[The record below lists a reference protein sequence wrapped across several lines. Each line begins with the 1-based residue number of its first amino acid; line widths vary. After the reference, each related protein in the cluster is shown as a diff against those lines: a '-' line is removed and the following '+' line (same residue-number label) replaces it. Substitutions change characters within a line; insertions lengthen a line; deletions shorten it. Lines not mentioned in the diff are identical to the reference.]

1 MYQMIF
7 YFNIGTRVGE
17 TVKRILS
24 IFLTMVFM
32 ISTVGCSS
40 KEDAP
45 IEKKDTKVTYQAEK
59 IEKPKDISK
68 IQFLVYLE
76 DGTLRIGGSGQNGEE
91 RTVWD
96 SKNNGKDWML
106 AGDSE
111 QLPELKNQN
120 AFYKYSS
127 NGKFYVVE
135 DQTIRLYEDTQPS
148 TINIVEGESYLDS
161 ALCGQD
167 FYLLV
172 EDETGTKQIRKYD
185 LSKQIW
191 ENMENEELVQAL
203 KKTTGYGCLA
213 ADPSAEMLYTEGKG
227 IVKYS
232 VEKDETTHA
241 IDEEV
246 LNSCI
251 DTINEPITGLAV
263 QGENIVVCTVGKSGS
278 ESNLYF
284 LQKEQTKKNEKDKTD
299 TGKNTVLKIY
309 SLKENSMIRSSLAF
323 FRREHTDISINY
335 TVGYTGEDG
344 FSVSDAIRKLNT
356 EIMADE
362 GPDIIVL
369 DNLPVEEYISKG
381 VLEPVTDIVNE
392 KKDEIFFNM
401 IEGYNKESEI
411 FCVPTTFRIPV
422 IIGNSEVV
430 SAESSNAVIDQMEQQ
445 ESPVLT
451 QQDFPYAAM
460 YMFATS
466 DMVEK
471 DGMNEE
477 KLTAYYNDLLRL
489 KEMGNV
495 TDKIVG
501 ESDYSMNQTV
511 DIFPYGESDVPS
523 DIYFGEAKAGVGQIA
538 YADSYIKLN
547 SARKQA
553 DIQFDYLNKS
563 GGNYYIPT
571 EVLGIN
577 SRSSSKDA
585 AKEFL
590 SLYLTEEVQNTNTM
604 GFSIN
609 RNSMRNSAAVTD
621 SPQYYSTIYKNLEDT
636 SGLDLYT
643 LSTDEF
649 NELLQF
655 VESADTPVQ
664 VDAVVTET
672 VMEQADKILYEGLDV
687 QTAVQ
692 TVCDKINLYLK
703 E

>member
-1 MYQMIF
+1 M
-7 YFNIGTRVGE
+7 
-17 TVKRILS
+17 KRIIS
-24 IFLTMVFM
+24 IFLTMMIM
-32 ISTVGCSS
+32 ISTIGCRS
-40 KEDAP
+40 KEDDP
-45 IEKKDTKVTYQAEK
+45 IEKKDTKVAYQADK

-76 DGTLRIGGSGQNGEE
+76 DGTLRIGGSDQSGEK

-148 TINIVEGESYLDS
+148 TINIDEGESYLDS

-172 EDETGTKQIRKYD
+172 EDETGTKQIKKHD
-185 LSKQIW
+185 LSEQIW
-191 ENMENEELVQAL
+191 ENVENEELVQAL

-241 IDEEV
+241 INGEV

-263 QGENIVVCTVGKSGS
+263 QGENIVVCTAGKSGS

-430 SAESSNAVIDQMEQQ
+430 SAESLKEVIDQMEQQ

-451 QQDFPYAAM
+451 RQDFPYAAM
-460 YMFATS
+460 YMFVTS

-538 YADSYIKLN
+538 YVDSYIKLK

-577 SRSSSKDA
+577 SRSSYKDA

-655 VESADTPVQ
+655 VELADTPVR

>member
-1 MYQMIF
+1 M
-7 YFNIGTRVGE
+7 
-17 TVKRILS
+17 KRIIS
-24 IFLTMVFM
+24 IFLTMMLM
-32 ISTVGCSS
+32 ISTIGCRS
-40 KEDAP
+40 KEDDP
-45 IEKKDTKVTYQAEK
+45 IEKKDTKVAYQADK

-76 DGTLRIGGSGQNGEE
+76 EGTLRIGGSGQSGEE

-96 SKNNGKDWML
+96 SKNNGKDWIL

-127 NGKFYVVE
+127 DGKFYVVE

-161 ALCGQD
+161 ALCRQD

-185 LSKQIW
+185 LSEQIW

-213 ADPSAEMLYTEGKG
+213 ADPLAEMLYTEGEG
-227 IVKYS
+227 IVKYC

-241 IDEEV
+241 INGEV
-246 LNSCI
+246 LNSFI

-263 QGENIVVCTVGKSGS
+263 QGENIVVCTAGKSGS

-284 LQKEQTKKNEKDKTD
+284 LQKEQTKKTEKDKTG

-344 FSVSDAIRKLNT
+344 FSVSDAIRKLST

-430 SAESSNAVIDQMEQQ
+430 SAESSKAVIDQMEQQ

-451 QQDFPYAAM
+451 RQDFPYAAM
-460 YMFATS
+460 YMFVTS

-577 SRSSSKDA
+577 SRSSYKDA

-655 VESADTPVQ
+655 VELADTPVR

-687 QTAVQ
+687 QTAVK

>member
-1 MYQMIF
+1 MM
-7 YFNIGTRVGE
+7 
-17 TVKRILS
+17 L
-24 IFLTMVFM
+24 M
-32 ISTVGCSS
+32 ISTIGCRS
-40 KEDAP
+40 KEDDP
-45 IEKKDTKVTYQAEK
+45 IEKKDTKVAYQADK

-76 DGTLRIGGSGQNGEE
+76 DGTLRIGGFGQSGEE

-96 SKNNGKDWML
+96 SKNNGKDWIL

-120 AFYKYSS
+120 VFYKYSS
-127 NGKFYVVE
+127 DGKFYVVE

-148 TINIVEGESYLDS
+148 TINLVEGESYLDS

-172 EDETGTKQIRKYD
+172 EDETGTKQIRKYN
-185 LSKQIW
+185 LSEQIW

-213 ADPSAEMLYTEGKG
+213 ADPLAEMLFTEGEG
-227 IVKYS
+227 IVKYC

-241 IDEEV
+241 INEEV
-246 LNSCI
+246 LSGCI

-263 QGENIVVCTVGKSGS
+263 QGENIVVCTAGKSGS

-284 LQKEQTKKNEKDKTD
+284 LQKEQTKKTEKDKTD

-335 TVGYTGEDG
+335 TVGYTGEDS
-344 FSVSDAIRKLNT
+344 FSVSDTIRKLNT

-430 SAESSNAVIDQMEQQ
+430 SAESSKAVIDQMEQQ
-445 ESPVLT
+445 ESLVLT
-451 QQDFPYAAM
+451 RQDFPYAAM
-460 YMFATS
+460 YMFVTS

-471 DGMNEE
+471 DGMNGE

-501 ESDYSMNQTV
+501 ESDYSMNQAV
-511 DIFPYGESDVPS
+511 DIFPYGESDVTS

-577 SRSSSKDA
+577 SRSSYKDA

-649 NELLQF
+649 NEFLQF
-655 VESADTPVQ
+655 VELADTPVR

>member
-1 MYQMIF
+1 MM
-7 YFNIGTRVGE
+7 
-17 TVKRILS
+17 L
-24 IFLTMVFM
+24 M
-32 ISTVGCSS
+32 ISTIGCRS
-40 KEDAP
+40 KEDDP
-45 IEKKDTKVTYQAEK
+45 IEKKDTKVAYQADK

-76 DGTLRIGGSGQNGEE
+76 EGTLRIGGSGQSGEE

-96 SKNNGKDWML
+96 SKNNGKDWIL

-127 NGKFYVVE
+127 DGKFYVVE

-185 LSKQIW
+185 LPEQIW

-213 ADPSAEMLYTEGKG
+213 ADPLAEMLYTEGEG
-227 IVKYS
+227 IVKYC

-241 IDEEV
+241 INEEV
-246 LNSCI
+246 LSGCI

-263 QGENIVVCTVGKSGS
+263 QGENIVVCTAGKSGS

-284 LQKEQTKKNEKDKTD
+284 LQKEQTKKTEKDKTD

-430 SAESSNAVIDQMEQQ
+430 SAESSKAVIDQMEQQ

-451 QQDFPYAAM
+451 RQDFPYAAM
-460 YMFATS
+460 YMFVTS

-577 SRSSSKDA
+577 SRSSYKDA

-655 VESADTPVQ
+655 VELADTPVR

-687 QTAVQ
+687 QTAVK
-692 TVCDKINLYLK
+692 TVCDKMNLYLK

>member
-1 MYQMIF
+1 M
-7 YFNIGTRVGE
+7 
-17 TVKRILS
+17 KRIIS
-24 IFLTMVFM
+24 IFLTMMLM
-32 ISTVGCSS
+32 ISTIGCRS
-40 KEDAP
+40 KEDDP
-45 IEKKDTKVTYQAEK
+45 IEKKDTKVAYQADK

-76 DGTLRIGGSGQNGEE
+76 EGTLRIGGSGQSGEE

-96 SKNNGKDWML
+96 SKNNGKDWIL

-127 NGKFYVVE
+127 DGKFYVVE

-161 ALCGQD
+161 ALCRQD

-185 LSKQIW
+185 LSEQIW

-213 ADPSAEMLYTEGKG
+213 ADPLAEMLYTEGEG
-227 IVKYS
+227 IVKYC

-241 IDEEV
+241 INGEV

-263 QGENIVVCTVGKSGS
+263 QGENIVVCTAGKSGS

-284 LQKEQTKKNEKDKTD
+284 LQKEQTKKTEKDKTV

-430 SAESSNAVIDQMEQQ
+430 SAESSKAVIDQMEQQ

-451 QQDFPYAAM
+451 RQDFPYAAM
-460 YMFATS
+460 YMFVTS

-577 SRSSSKDA
+577 SRSSYKDA

-655 VESADTPVQ
+655 VELADTPVR

-687 QTAVQ
+687 QTAVK

>member
-1 MYQMIF
+1 MM
-7 YFNIGTRVGE
+7 
-17 TVKRILS
+17 L
-24 IFLTMVFM
+24 M
-32 ISTVGCSS
+32 ISTIGCRS
-40 KEDAP
+40 KEDDP
-45 IEKKDTKVTYQAEK
+45 IEKKDTKVAYQADK

-76 DGTLRIGGSGQNGEE
+76 EGTLRIGGSGQSGEE

-96 SKNNGKDWML
+96 SKNNGKDWIL

-127 NGKFYVVE
+127 DGKFYVVE

-185 LSKQIW
+185 LPEQIW

-213 ADPSAEMLYTEGKG
+213 ADPLAEMLYTEGEG
-227 IVKYS
+227 IVKYC

-241 IDEEV
+241 INEEV
-246 LNSCI
+246 LSGCI

-263 QGENIVVCTVGKSGS
+263 QGENIVVCTAGKSGS

-284 LQKEQTKKNEKDKTD
+284 LQKEQTKKTEKDKTD

-344 FSVSDAIRKLNT
+344 FSVSDAIRKVNT

-430 SAESSNAVIDQMEQQ
+430 SAESSKAVIDQMEQQ

-451 QQDFPYAAM
+451 RQDFPYAAM
-460 YMFATS
+460 YMFVTS

-577 SRSSSKDA
+577 SRSSYKDA

-655 VESADTPVQ
+655 VELADTPVR

-687 QTAVQ
+687 QTAVK

>member
-1 MYQMIF
+1 M
-7 YFNIGTRVGE
+7 
-17 TVKRILS
+17 KRIIS
-24 IFLTMVFM
+24 IFLTMMLM
-32 ISTVGCSS
+32 ISTIGCRS
-40 KEDAP
+40 KEDDP
-45 IEKKDTKVTYQAEK
+45 IEKKDTKVAYQADK

-76 DGTLRIGGSGQNGEE
+76 EGTLRIGGSGQSGEE

-96 SKNNGKDWML
+96 SKNNGKDWIL

-127 NGKFYVVE
+127 DGKFYVVE

-185 LSKQIW
+185 LSEQIW

-213 ADPSAEMLYTEGKG
+213 ADPLAEMLYTEGEG
-227 IVKYS
+227 IVKYC

-241 IDEEV
+241 INEEV
-246 LNSCI
+246 LSGCI

-263 QGENIVVCTVGKSGS
+263 QGENIVVCTAGKSGS

-284 LQKEQTKKNEKDKTD
+284 LQKEQTKKTEKDKTD

-430 SAESSNAVIDQMEQQ
+430 SAESSKAVIDQMEQQ

-451 QQDFPYAAM
+451 RQDFPYAAM
-460 YMFATS
+460 YMFVTS

-577 SRSSSKDA
+577 SRSSYKDA

-655 VESADTPVQ
+655 VELADTPIR

-687 QTAVQ
+687 QTAVK

>member
-1 MYQMIF
+1 MM
-7 YFNIGTRVGE
+7 
-17 TVKRILS
+17 L
-24 IFLTMVFM
+24 M
-32 ISTVGCSS
+32 ISTIGCRS
-40 KEDAP
+40 KEDDP
-45 IEKKDTKVTYQAEK
+45 IEKKDTKVAYQADK

-76 DGTLRIGGSGQNGEE
+76 DGTLRIGGSGQSGEE

-96 SKNNGKDWML
+96 SKNNGKDWIL

-127 NGKFYVVE
+127 DGKFYVVE

-185 LSKQIW
+185 LSEQIW

-203 KKTTGYGCLA
+203 KKTTGYGGA
-213 ADPSAEMLYTEGKG
+213 G
-227 IVKYS
+227 IVKYC

-241 IDEEV
+241 INEEV
-246 LNSCI
+246 LNGCI

-263 QGENIVVCTVGKSGS
+263 QGENIVVCTAGKSGS

-335 TVGYTGEDG
+335 TVGYTGEDV

-430 SAESSNAVIDQMEQQ
+430 SAESSKAVIDQMEQQ

-451 QQDFPYAAM
+451 RQDFPYAAM
-460 YMFATS
+460 YMFVTS

-577 SRSSSKDA
+577 SRSSYKDA

-655 VESADTPVQ
+655 VELADTPVR

>member
-1 MYQMIF
+1 M
-7 YFNIGTRVGE
+7 
-17 TVKRILS
+17 KKILS
-24 IFLTMVFM
+24 ILLAMGLM
-32 ISTVGCSS
+32 IGTIGCSNEG
-40 KEDAP
+40 KAP
-45 IEKKDTKVTYQAEK
+45 AEKKEEKLEYQAVK
-59 IEKPKDISK
+59 IEKPEDIQK

-76 DGTLRIGGSGQNGEE
+76 DGTLRIGGSGQSGEE

-96 SKNNGKDWML
+96 SKNNGKDWIL

-127 NGKFYVVE
+127 DGKFYAVE
-135 DQTIRLYEDTQPS
+135 EQTIRLYEDTQPS
-148 TINIVEGESYLDS
+148 TINIAEGGSYLDS
-161 ALCGQD
+161 AVCEQD

-172 EDETGTKQIRKYD
+172 EDETGIKRIRKYN
-185 LSKQIW
+185 LSEQSW
-191 ENMENEELVQAL
+191 ENMENEELVQVL

-213 ADPSAEMLYTEGKG
+213 ADPSAEALYTEGEG

-232 VEKDETTHA
+232 VKKDEATQA
-241 IDEEV
+241 INAEV
-246 LNSCI
+246 LNGCI
-251 DTINEPITGLAV
+251 DTINEPVTGLAV
-263 QGENIVVCTVGKSGS
+263 QGKNIVVCTLGESGN

-284 LQKEQTKKNEKDKTD
+284 LQKGQTEKTE
-299 TGKNTVLKIY
+299 KNTVLEIY
-309 SLKENSMIRSSLAF
+309 SLKENSMIRNSLAF

-344 FSVSDAIRKLNT
+344 YSVSDAIRKLNT

-392 KKDEIFFNM
+392 KKNEIFFNM

-411 FCVPTTFRIPV
+411 FCVPTTFHIPV

-577 SRSSSKDA
+577 SRSSYKDA

-655 VESADTPVQ
+655 VELADTPVR

>member
-1 MYQMIF
+1 MMI
-7 YFNIGTRVGE
+7 
-17 TVKRILS
+17 
-24 IFLTMVFM
+24 M
-32 ISTVGCSS
+32 ISTIGCRS
-40 KEDAP
+40 KEDDP
-45 IEKKDTKVTYQAEK
+45 IEKKDTKVAYQADK

-76 DGTLRIGGSGQNGEE
+76 DGTLRIGGSDQSGEK

-96 SKNNGKDWML
+96 SKNNGKDWIL
-106 AGDSE
+106 AEDSE
-111 QLPELKNQN
+111 QLMELKNQN

-127 NGKFYVVE
+127 DGKFYVVE

-148 TINIVEGESYLDS
+148 TINIDEGESYLDS

-172 EDETGTKQIRKYD
+172 EDETGTKQIKKHD
-185 LSKQIW
+185 LSEQIW
-191 ENMENEELVQAL
+191 ENVENEELVQAL

-213 ADPSAEMLYTEGKG
+213 TDPSAEMLYTEGKE

-241 IDEEV
+241 INGEV
-246 LNSCI
+246 LNGCI

-263 QGENIVVCTVGKSGS
+263 QGENIVVCTAGKSGS

-284 LQKEQTKKNEKDKTD
+284 LQKEQTKKTEKDKTD

-430 SAESSNAVIDQMEQQ
+430 SAESSKAVIDQMEQQ

-451 QQDFPYAAM
+451 RQDFPYAAM
-460 YMFATS
+460 YMFVTS

-577 SRSSSKDA
+577 SRSSYKDA

-655 VESADTPVQ
+655 VELADTPVR

-687 QTAVQ
+687 QTAVK

>member
-1 MYQMIF
+1 MM
-7 YFNIGTRVGE
+7 
-17 TVKRILS
+17 L
-24 IFLTMVFM
+24 M
-32 ISTVGCSS
+32 ISTIGCRS
-40 KEDAP
+40 KEDDP
-45 IEKKDTKVTYQAEK
+45 IEKKDTKVAYQADK

-76 DGTLRIGGSGQNGEE
+76 DGTLRIGGSGQSGEE

-96 SKNNGKDWML
+96 SKNNGKDWIL

-127 NGKFYVVE
+127 DGKFYVVE

-185 LSKQIW
+185 LSEQIW

-213 ADPSAEMLYTEGKG
+213 AYPLAETPYIEGAG
-227 IVKYS
+227 IVKYC

-241 IDEEV
+241 INEEV
-246 LNSCI
+246 LNGCI

-263 QGENIVVCTVGKSGS
+263 QGENIVVCTAGKSGS

-335 TVGYTGEDG
+335 TVGYTGEDV

-369 DNLPVEEYISKG
+369 DNLPIEEYISKG

-430 SAESSNAVIDQMEQQ
+430 SAESSKAVIDQMEQQ

-451 QQDFPYAAM
+451 RQDFPYAAM
-460 YMFATS
+460 YMFVTS

-577 SRSSSKDA
+577 SRSSYKDA

-655 VESADTPVQ
+655 VELADTPVR

>member
-1 MYQMIF
+1 
-7 YFNIGTRVGE
+7 
-17 TVKRILS
+17 VKRIIS
-24 IFLTMVFM
+24 IFLTMMIM
-32 ISTVGCSS
+32 ISTIGCRS
-40 KEDAP
+40 KEDDP
-45 IEKKDTKVTYQAEK
+45 IEKKDTKVAYQADK

-76 DGTLRIGGSGQNGEE
+76 DGTLRIGGSDQSGEK

-96 SKNNGKDWML
+96 SKNNGKDWIL
-106 AGDSE
+106 AEDSE
-111 QLPELKNQN
+111 QLMELKNQN

-127 NGKFYVVE
+127 DGKFYVVE

-148 TINIVEGESYLDS
+148 TINIDEGESYLDS

-172 EDETGTKQIRKYD
+172 EDETGTKQIKKHD
-185 LSKQIW
+185 LSEQIW
-191 ENMENEELVQAL
+191 ENVENEELVQAL

-213 ADPSAEMLYTEGKG
+213 TDPSAEMLYTEGKE

-241 IDEEV
+241 INGEV

-263 QGENIVVCTVGKSGS
+263 QGENIVVCTAGKSGS

-284 LQKEQTKKNEKDKTD
+284 LQKEQTKKTEKDKTD

-430 SAESSNAVIDQMEQQ
+430 SAESSKAVIDQMEQQ

-451 QQDFPYAAM
+451 RQDFPYAAM
-460 YMFATS
+460 YMFVTS

-563 GGNYYIPT
+563 GGNYYIST

-577 SRSSSKDA
+577 SRSSYKDA

-655 VESADTPVQ
+655 VELADTPVR

-687 QTAVQ
+687 QTAVK

>member
-1 MYQMIF
+1 M
-7 YFNIGTRVGE
+7 
-17 TVKRILS
+17 KRIIS
-24 IFLTMVFM
+24 IFLTMMLM
-32 ISTVGCSS
+32 ISTIGCRS
-40 KEDAP
+40 KEDDP
-45 IEKKDTKVTYQAEK
+45 IEKKDTKVAYQADK

-76 DGTLRIGGSGQNGEE
+76 DSTLRIGGSDQSGEKC
-91 RTVWD
+91 TVWD

-106 AGDSE
+106 SGDSE
-111 QLPELKNQN
+111 QLLELKNQN

-127 NGKFYVVE
+127 DGKFYVVE
-135 DQTIRLYEDTQPS
+135 DQTIWLYEDTQPS

-172 EDETGTKQIRKYD
+172 EDETCTKQIRKYD
-185 LSKQIW
+185 LSEQIW
-191 ENMENEELVQAL
+191 ENMENEELVQVL

-213 ADPSAEMLYTEGKG
+213 ADPLAEMLYTEGEG
-227 IVKYS
+227 IVKYC

-241 IDEEV
+241 INEEV
-246 LNSCI
+246 WSGCI
-251 DTINEPITGLAV
+251 DTINEPVTGLAV
-263 QGENIVVCTVGKSGS
+263 QGENIVVCTAGKSGN

-284 LQKEQTKKNEKDKTD
+284 LQKEQTKKTEKDKTD
-299 TGKNTVLKIY
+299 AGKNTVLKIY

-369 DNLPVEEYISKG
+369 DNLSVEEYISKG
-381 VLEPVTDIVNE
+381 VLEPVTAIVNE

-430 SAESSNAVIDQMEQQ
+430 SAESSKAVIDQMEQQ

-451 QQDFPYAAM
+451 RQDFPYAAM
-460 YMFATS
+460 YMFVTS

-609 RNSMRNSAAVTD
+609 RNSTRNSAAVTD

-655 VESADTPVQ
+655 VELADTPVR

-687 QTAVQ
+687 QTAVK

>member
-1 MYQMIF
+1 MM
-7 YFNIGTRVGE
+7 
-17 TVKRILS
+17 L
-24 IFLTMVFM
+24 M
-32 ISTVGCSS
+32 ISTIGCRS
-40 KEDAP
+40 KEDDP
-45 IEKKDTKVTYQAEK
+45 IEKKDTKVAYQADK

-76 DGTLRIGGSGQNGEE
+76 EGTLRIGGSGQSGEE

-96 SKNNGKDWML
+96 SKNNGKDWIL

-127 NGKFYVVE
+127 DGKFYVVE

-161 ALCGQD
+161 ALCRQD

-185 LSKQIW
+185 LSEQIW

-213 ADPSAEMLYTEGKG
+213 ADPLAEMLYTEGEG
-227 IVKYS
+227 IVKYC

-241 IDEEV
+241 INGEV
-246 LNSCI
+246 LNSFI

-263 QGENIVVCTVGKSGS
+263 QGENIVVCTAGKSGS

-284 LQKEQTKKNEKDKTD
+284 LQKEQTKKTEKDKTG

-362 GPDIIVL
+362 GLDIIVL

-430 SAESSNAVIDQMEQQ
+430 SAESSKAVIDQMEQQ

-451 QQDFPYAAM
+451 RQDFPYAAM
-460 YMFATS
+460 YMFVTS

-577 SRSSSKDA
+577 SRSSYKDA

-655 VESADTPVQ
+655 VELADTPVR

-687 QTAVQ
+687 QTAVK

>member
-1 MYQMIF
+1 M
-7 YFNIGTRVGE
+7 
-17 TVKRILS
+17 KRIIS
-24 IFLTMVFM
+24 IFLTMMLM
-32 ISTVGCSS
+32 ISTIGCRS
-40 KEDAP
+40 KEDDP
-45 IEKKDTKVTYQAEK
+45 IEKKDTKVAYQADK

-76 DGTLRIGGSGQNGEE
+76 DGTLRIGGSGQSGEE

-96 SKNNGKDWML
+96 SKNNGKDWIL

-127 NGKFYVVE
+127 DGKFYVVE

-185 LSKQIW
+185 LSEQIW

-213 ADPSAEMLYTEGKG
+213 ADPLAEMLYTEGEG
-227 IVKYS
+227 IVKYC

-241 IDEEV
+241 INEEV
-246 LNSCI
+246 LSGCI

-263 QGENIVVCTVGKSGS
+263 QGENIVVCTAGKSGS

-284 LQKEQTKKNEKDKTD
+284 LQKEQTKKTEKDKTD

-430 SAESSNAVIDQMEQQ
+430 SAESSKAVIDQMEQQ

-451 QQDFPYAAM
+451 RQDFPYAAM
-460 YMFATS
+460 YMFVTS

-577 SRSSSKDA
+577 SRSSYKDA

-655 VESADTPVQ
+655 VELADTPVR
-664 VDAVVTET
+664 VDAVVTEN

-687 QTAVQ
+687 QTAVK

>member
-1 MYQMIF
+1 M
-7 YFNIGTRVGE
+7 
-17 TVKRILS
+17 KRIIS
-24 IFLTMVFM
+24 IFLTMMLM
-32 ISTVGCSS
+32 ISTIGCRS
-40 KEDAP
+40 KEDDP
-45 IEKKDTKVTYQAEK
+45 IEKKDTKVAYQADK

-76 DGTLRIGGSGQNGEE
+76 EGTLRIGGSGQSGEE

-96 SKNNGKDWML
+96 SKNNGKDWIL

-127 NGKFYVVE
+127 DGKFYVVE

-185 LSKQIW
+185 LPEQIW

-213 ADPSAEMLYTEGKG
+213 ADPLAEMLYTEGEG
-227 IVKYS
+227 IVKYC

-241 IDEEV
+241 INEEV
-246 LNSCI
+246 LSGCI

-263 QGENIVVCTVGKSGS
+263 QGENIVVCTAGKSGS

-284 LQKEQTKKNEKDKTD
+284 LQKEQTKKTEKDKTD

-430 SAESSNAVIDQMEQQ
+430 SAESSKAVIDQMEQQ

-451 QQDFPYAAM
+451 RQDFPYAAM
-460 YMFATS
+460 YMFVTS

-553 DIQFDYLNKS
+553 NIQFDYLNKS

-577 SRSSSKDA
+577 SRSSYKDA

-655 VESADTPVQ
+655 VELADTPVR

-687 QTAVQ
+687 QTAVK
-692 TVCDKINLYLK
+692 TVCDKMNLYLK

>member
-1 MYQMIF
+1 M
-7 YFNIGTRVGE
+7 
-17 TVKRILS
+17 KRIIS
-24 IFLTMVFM
+24 IFLTMMLM
-32 ISTVGCSS
+32 ISTIGCRS
-40 KEDAP
+40 KEDDP
-45 IEKKDTKVTYQAEK
+45 IEKKDTKVAYQADK

-76 DGTLRIGGSGQNGEE
+76 DGTLRIGGSGQSGEE

-96 SKNNGKDWML
+96 SKNNGKDWIL

-111 QLPELKNQN
+111 QLPELENQN

-127 NGKFYVVE
+127 DGKFYVVE

-185 LSKQIW
+185 LSEQIW

-213 ADPSAEMLYTEGKG
+213 ADPLAEMLYTEGEG
-227 IVKYS
+227 IVKYC

-241 IDEEV
+241 INEEV
-246 LNSCI
+246 LSGCI

-263 QGENIVVCTVGKSGS
+263 QGENIVVCTAGKSGS

-284 LQKEQTKKNEKDKTD
+284 LQKEQTKKTEKDKTD

-430 SAESSNAVIDQMEQQ
+430 SAESSKAVIDQMEQQ

-451 QQDFPYAAM
+451 RQDFPYAAM
-460 YMFATS
+460 YMFVTS

-538 YADSYIKLN
+538 YVDSYIKLN

-577 SRSSSKDA
+577 SRSSYKDA

-609 RNSMRNSAAVTD
+609 RNSTRNSAAVTD
-621 SPQYYSTIYKNLEDT
+621 FPQYYSTIYKNLEDT

-655 VESADTPVQ
+655 VELADTPVR

>member
-1 MYQMIF
+1 MGLM
-7 YFNIGTRVGE
+7 IGT
-17 TVKRILS
+17 I
-24 IFLTMVFM
+24 
-32 ISTVGCSS
+32 GCSNEG
-40 KEDAP
+40 KAP
-45 IEKKDTKVTYQAEK
+45 AEKKEEKLEYQAVK
-59 IEKPKDISK
+59 IEKPEDIQK

-76 DGTLRIGGSGQNGEE
+76 DGTLRIGGSGQSGEE

-96 SKNNGKDWML
+96 SKNNGKDWIL

-127 NGKFYVVE
+127 DGKFYAVE
-135 DQTIRLYEDTQPS
+135 EQTIRLYEDTQPS
-148 TINIVEGESYLDS
+148 TINIAEGGSYLDS
-161 ALCGQD
+161 AVCEQD

-172 EDETGTKQIRKYD
+172 EDETGIKRIRKYN
-185 LSKQIW
+185 LSEQSW
-191 ENMENEELVQAL
+191 ENMENEELVQVL

-213 ADPSAEMLYTEGKG
+213 ADPSAEALYTEGEG

-232 VEKDETTHA
+232 VKKDEATQA
-241 IDEEV
+241 INAEV
-246 LNSCI
+246 LNGCI
-251 DTINEPITGLAV
+251 DTINEPVTGLAV
-263 QGENIVVCTVGKSGS
+263 QGKNIVVCTLGESGN

-284 LQKEQTKKNEKDKTD
+284 LQKGQTEKTE
-299 TGKNTVLKIY
+299 KNTVLEIY
-309 SLKENSMIRSSLAF
+309 SLKENSMIRNSLAF

-344 FSVSDAIRKLNT
+344 YSVSDAIRKLNT

-369 DNLPVEEYISKG
+369 DNLSVEEYISKG

-392 KKDEIFFNM
+392 KKNEIFFNM

-411 FCVPTTFRIPV
+411 FCVPTTFHIPV

-590 SLYLTEEVQNTNTM
+590 ALYLTEEVQNTNTM

-655 VESADTPVQ
+655 VELADTPVQ

-687 QTAVQ
+687 QTAVK

>member
-1 MYQMIF
+1 M
-7 YFNIGTRVGE
+7 
-17 TVKRILS
+17 KRIIS
-24 IFLTMVFM
+24 IFLTMMIM
-32 ISTVGCSS
+32 ISTIGCRS
-40 KEDAP
+40 KEDDP
-45 IEKKDTKVTYQAEK
+45 IEKKDTKVAYQADK

-76 DGTLRIGGSGQNGEE
+76 DGTLRIGGSGQSGEE

-96 SKNNGKDWML
+96 SKNNGKDWIL

-120 AFYKYSS
+120 VFYKYSS
-127 NGKFYVVE
+127 DGKFYVVE

-148 TINIVEGESYLDS
+148 TINLVEGESYLDS

-185 LSKQIW
+185 LSEQIW

-213 ADPSAEMLYTEGKG
+213 ADPLAEMLFTEGEG
-227 IVKYS
+227 IVKYC

-241 IDEEV
+241 INEEV
-246 LNSCI
+246 LSGCI

-263 QGENIVVCTVGKSGS
+263 QGENIVVCTAGKSGS

-284 LQKEQTKKNEKDKTD
+284 LQKEQTKKTEKDKTD

-323 FRREHTDISINY
+323 FRRKHTDISINY

-401 IEGYNKESEI
+401 IKGYNKESEI

-422 IIGNSEVV
+422 IIGISEVV
-430 SAESSNAVIDQMEQQ
+430 SAESSKAVIDQMEQQ

-451 QQDFPYAAM
+451 RQDFPYAAM
-460 YMFATS
+460 YMFVTS

-511 DIFPYGESDVPS
+511 NIFPYGESDVTS

-577 SRSSSKDA
+577 SRSSYKDA

-649 NELLQF
+649 NEFLQF
-655 VESADTPVQ
+655 VELADTPVR

>member
-1 MYQMIF
+1 
-7 YFNIGTRVGE
+7 
-17 TVKRILS
+17 
-24 IFLTMVFM
+24 MVLM
-32 ISTVGCSS
+32 ISAIGCST

-45 IEKKDTKVTYQAEK
+45 IEKKDKKVAYQADK

-76 DGTLRIGGSGQNGEE
+76 DGTLRIGGSDQSGEK

-232 VEKDETTHA
+232 VEKDETTLA
-241 IDEEV
+241 INVEV

-263 QGENIVVCTVGKSGS
+263 QGENIVVCTAGKSGS

-284 LQKEQTKKNEKDKTD
+284 LQKEQTKKNEKDKID

-392 KKDEIFFNM
+392 KKNEIFFNM

-577 SRSSSKDA
+577 SRSSYKDA

>member
-1 MYQMIF
+1 M
-7 YFNIGTRVGE
+7 
-17 TVKRILS
+17 KRIII
-24 IFLTMVFM
+24 IFLTMMLM
-32 ISTVGCSS
+32 ISTIGCRS
-40 KEDAP
+40 KEDDP
-45 IEKKDTKVTYQAEK
+45 IEKKDTKVAYQADK

-76 DGTLRIGGSGQNGEE
+76 DGTLRIGGSGQSGEE

-96 SKNNGKDWML
+96 SKNNGKDWIL

-127 NGKFYVVE
+127 DGKFYVVE

-185 LSKQIW
+185 LPEQIW

-213 ADPSAEMLYTEGKG
+213 ADPLAEMLYTEGEG
-227 IVKYS
+227 IVKYC

-241 IDEEV
+241 INEEV
-246 LNSCI
+246 LSGCI

-263 QGENIVVCTVGKSGS
+263 QGENIVVCTAGKSGS

-430 SAESSNAVIDQMEQQ
+430 SAESSKAVIDQMEQQ

-451 QQDFPYAAM
+451 RQDFPYAAM
-460 YMFATS
+460 YMFVTS

-577 SRSSSKDA
+577 SRSSYKDA

-655 VESADTPVQ
+655 VELADTPVR

-687 QTAVQ
+687 QTAVK
-692 TVCDKINLYLK
+692 TVCDKMNLYLK

>member
-1 MYQMIF
+1 M
-7 YFNIGTRVGE
+7 
-17 TVKRILS
+17 KRIIS
-24 IFLTMVFM
+24 IFLTMMIM
-32 ISTVGCSS
+32 ISTIGCRS
-40 KEDAP
+40 KEDDP
-45 IEKKDTKVTYQAEK
+45 IEKKDTKVAYQADK

-76 DGTLRIGGSGQNGEE
+76 DGTLRIGGSDQSGEK

-148 TINIVEGESYLDS
+148 TINIDEGESYLDS

-172 EDETGTKQIRKYD
+172 EDETGTKQIKKHD
-185 LSKQIW
+185 LSEQIW
-191 ENMENEELVQAL
+191 ENVENEELVQAL

-241 IDEEV
+241 INGEV

-263 QGENIVVCTVGKSGS
+263 QGENIVVCTAGKSGS

-430 SAESSNAVIDQMEQQ
+430 SAESSKAVIDQMEQQ

-451 QQDFPYAAM
+451 RQDFPYAAM
-460 YMFATS
+460 YMFVTS

-538 YADSYIKLN
+538 YADSYIKLK

-577 SRSSSKDA
+577 SRSSYKDA

-655 VESADTPVQ
+655 VELADTPFR

>member
-1 MYQMIF
+1 M
-7 YFNIGTRVGE
+7 
-17 TVKRILS
+17 KRIIS
-24 IFLTMVFM
+24 IFLTMMLM
-32 ISTVGCSS
+32 ISTIGCRS
-40 KEDAP
+40 KEDDP
-45 IEKKDTKVTYQAEK
+45 IEKKDTKVAYQAVK
-59 IEKPKDISK
+59 IEKPEDIQK

-76 DGTLRIGGSGQNGEE
+76 DGTLRIGGSGQSGEE

-96 SKNNGKDWML
+96 SKNNGKDWIL

-127 NGKFYVVE
+127 DGKFYAVE
-135 DQTIRLYEDTQPS
+135 EQTIRLYEDTQPS
-148 TINIVEGESYLDS
+148 TINIAEGGSYLDS
-161 ALCGQD
+161 AVCEQD

-172 EDETGTKQIRKYD
+172 EDETGIKRIRKYN
-185 LSKQIW
+185 LSEQSW
-191 ENMENEELVQAL
+191 ENMENEELVQVL

-213 ADPSAEMLYTEGKG
+213 ADPSAEALYTEGEG

-232 VEKDETTHA
+232 VKKDEATQA
-241 IDEEV
+241 INAEV
-246 LNSCI
+246 LNGCI
-251 DTINEPITGLAV
+251 DTINEPVTGLAV
-263 QGENIVVCTVGKSGS
+263 QGKNIVVCTLGESGN

-284 LQKEQTKKNEKDKTD
+284 LQKGQTEKTE
-299 TGKNTVLKIY
+299 KNTVLEIY
-309 SLKENSMIRSSLAF
+309 SLKENSMIRNSLAF

-335 TVGYTGEDG
+335 TVGYTGVDG

-356 EIMADE
+356 EIMAGE

-369 DNLPVEEYISKG
+369 DNLPAEEYISKG
-381 VLEPVTDIVNE
+381 VLEPITDIVNE
-392 KKDEIFFNM
+392 KKDKIFFNM

-411 FCVPTTFRIPV
+411 YCVPTTFRIPV

-430 SAESSNAVIDQMEQQ
+430 SAGLSNTVVDQMEQQ

-471 DGMNEE
+471 DGINEE
-477 KLTAYYNDLLRL
+477 KLTAYYNDLLCL
-489 KEMGNV
+489 KELGNV

-501 ESDYSMNQTV
+501 ESDYSMKQAVN
-511 DIFPYGESDVPS
+511 IFPYGESDVPI
-523 DIYFGEAKAGVGQIA
+523 DIYFGDAKAGVGQIA
-538 YADSYIKLN
+538 YGDTYIKLN
-547 SARKQA
+547 SVRKQA

-577 SRSSSKDA
+577 SMSPSKDA
-585 AKEFL
+585 AKKFL

-609 RNSMRNSAAVTD
+609 RNSMRNSIAVTD
-621 SPQYYSTIYKNLEDT
+621 LPQYYTTSYKNLEDT

-655 VESADTPVQ
+655 VELADTPVQ
-664 VDAVVTET
+664 VDAAVTEI

-692 TVCDKINLYLK
+692 TVCDKINLYLR

>member
-1 MYQMIF
+1 M
-7 YFNIGTRVGE
+7 
-17 TVKRILS
+17 KRIIS
-24 IFLTMVFM
+24 IFLTMMLM
-32 ISTVGCSS
+32 ISTIGCRS
-40 KEDAP
+40 KEDDP
-45 IEKKDTKVTYQAEK
+45 IEKKDTKVAYQADK

-76 DGTLRIGGSGQNGEE
+76 EGTLRIGGSGQSGEE

-96 SKNNGKDWML
+96 SKNNGKDWIL

-127 NGKFYVVE
+127 DGKFYVVE

-185 LSKQIW
+185 LPEQIW

-213 ADPSAEMLYTEGKG
+213 ADPLAEMLYTEGEG
-227 IVKYS
+227 IVKYC

-241 IDEEV
+241 INEEV
-246 LNSCI
+246 LSGCI

-263 QGENIVVCTVGKSGS
+263 QGENIVVCTAGKSGS

-284 LQKEQTKKNEKDKTD
+284 LQKEQTKKTEKDKTD

-430 SAESSNAVIDQMEQQ
+430 SAESSKAVIDQMEQQ

-451 QQDFPYAAM
+451 RQDFPYAAM
-460 YMFATS
+460 YMFVTS

-577 SRSSSKDA
+577 SRSSYKDA

-655 VESADTPVQ
+655 VELADTPVR

-687 QTAVQ
+687 QTAVK

>member
-1 MYQMIF
+1 MI
-7 YFNIGTRVGE
+7 
-17 TVKRILS
+17 
-24 IFLTMVFM
+24 M
-32 ISTVGCSS
+32 ISTIGCRS
-40 KEDAP
+40 KEDDP
-45 IEKKDTKVTYQAEK
+45 IEKKDTKVAYQADK

-76 DGTLRIGGSGQNGEE
+76 DGTLRIGGSDQSGEK

-148 TINIVEGESYLDS
+148 TINIDEGESYLDS

-172 EDETGTKQIRKYD
+172 EDETGTKQIKKHD
-185 LSKQIW
+185 LSEQIW
-191 ENMENEELVQAL
+191 ENVENEELVQAL

-241 IDEEV
+241 INGEV

-263 QGENIVVCTVGKSGS
+263 QGENIVVCTAGKSGS

-430 SAESSNAVIDQMEQQ
+430 SAESSKAVIDQIEQQ

-451 QQDFPYAAM
+451 RQDFPYAAM
-460 YMFATS
+460 YMFVTS

-538 YADSYIKLN
+538 YVDSYIKLK

-577 SRSSSKDA
+577 SRSSYKDA

-655 VESADTPVQ
+655 VELADTPVR

>member
-1 MYQMIF
+1 M
-7 YFNIGTRVGE
+7 
-17 TVKRILS
+17 KKILS
-24 IFLTMVFM
+24 ILLAMGLM
-32 ISTVGCSS
+32 IGTIGCSNEG
-40 KEDAP
+40 KAP
-45 IEKKDTKVTYQAEK
+45 AEKKEEKLEYQAVK
-59 IEKPKDISK
+59 IEKPEDIQK

-76 DGTLRIGGSGQNGEE
+76 DGTLRIGGSGQSGEE

-96 SKNNGKDWML
+96 SKNNGKDWIL

-127 NGKFYVVE
+127 DGKFYAVE
-135 DQTIRLYEDTQPS
+135 EQTIRLYEDTQPS
-148 TINIVEGESYLDS
+148 TINIAEGGSYLDS
-161 ALCGQD
+161 AVCEQD

-172 EDETGTKQIRKYD
+172 EDETGIKRIRKYN
-185 LSKQIW
+185 LSEQSW
-191 ENMENEELVQAL
+191 ENMENEELVQVL

-213 ADPSAEMLYTEGKG
+213 ADPSAEALYTEGEG

-232 VEKDETTHA
+232 VKKDEATQA
-241 IDEEV
+241 INAEV
-246 LNSCI
+246 LNGCI
-251 DTINEPITGLAV
+251 DTINEPVTGLAV
-263 QGENIVVCTVGKSGS
+263 QGKNIVVCTLGESGN

-284 LQKEQTKKNEKDKTD
+284 LQKGQTEKTE
-299 TGKNTVLKIY
+299 KNTVLEIY
-309 SLKENSMIRSSLAF
+309 SLKENSMIRNSLAF

-344 FSVSDAIRKLNT
+344 YSVSDAIRKLNT

-392 KKDEIFFNM
+392 KKNEIFFNM

-411 FCVPTTFRIPV
+411 FCVPTTFHIPV

-430 SAESSNAVIDQMEQQ
+430 SAESSKAVIDQMEQQ

-590 SLYLTEEVQNTNTM
+590 ALYLTEEVQNTNTM

-655 VESADTPVQ
+655 VELADTPVR

>member
-1 MYQMIF
+1 MM
-7 YFNIGTRVGE
+7 
-17 TVKRILS
+17 L
-24 IFLTMVFM
+24 M
-32 ISTVGCSS
+32 ISTIGCRS
-40 KEDAP
+40 KEDDP
-45 IEKKDTKVTYQAEK
+45 IEKKDTKVAYQADK

-76 DGTLRIGGSGQNGEE
+76 DGTLRIGGSGQSGEE

-96 SKNNGKDWML
+96 SKNNGKDWIL

-127 NGKFYVVE
+127 DGKFYVVE

-185 LSKQIW
+185 LPEQIW

-213 ADPSAEMLYTEGKG
+213 ADPLAEMLYTEGEG
-227 IVKYS
+227 IVKYC

-241 IDEEV
+241 INEEV
-246 LNSCI
+246 LSGCI

-263 QGENIVVCTVGKSGS
+263 QGENIVVCTAGKSGS

-284 LQKEQTKKNEKDKTD
+284 LQKEQTKKTEKDKTD

-430 SAESSNAVIDQMEQQ
+430 SAESSKAVIDQMEQQ

-451 QQDFPYAAM
+451 RQDFPYAAM
-460 YMFATS
+460 YMFVTS

-577 SRSSSKDA
+577 SRSSYKDA

-655 VESADTPVQ
+655 VELADTPVR

-687 QTAVQ
+687 QTAVK

>member
-1 MYQMIF
+1 M
-7 YFNIGTRVGE
+7 
-17 TVKRILS
+17 KRIIS
-24 IFLTMVFM
+24 IFLTMMLM
-32 ISTVGCSS
+32 ISTIGCRS
-40 KEDAP
+40 KEDDP
-45 IEKKDTKVTYQAEK
+45 IEKKDTKVAYQADK

-76 DGTLRIGGSGQNGEE
+76 DGTLRIGGSGQSGEE

-96 SKNNGKDWML
+96 SKNNGKDWIL

-120 AFYKYSS
+120 VFYKYSS
-127 NGKFYVVE
+127 DGKFYVVE

-185 LSKQIW
+185 LSEQIW

-213 ADPSAEMLYTEGKG
+213 ADPLAEMLFTEGEG
-227 IVKYS
+227 IVKYC

-241 IDEEV
+241 INEEV
-246 LNSCI
+246 LSGCI

-263 QGENIVVCTVGKSGS
+263 QGENIVVCTAGKSGS

-422 IIGNSEVV
+422 IIGISEVV
-430 SAESSNAVIDQMEQQ
+430 SAESSKAVIDQMEQQ

-451 QQDFPYAAM
+451 RQDFPYAAM
-460 YMFATS
+460 YMFVTS

-511 DIFPYGESDVPS
+511 NIFPYGESDVPS

-577 SRSSSKDA
+577 SRSSYKDA

-636 SGLDLYT
+636 SGLDLCT

-655 VESADTPVQ
+655 VELADTPVR

-687 QTAVQ
+687 QTAVK

>member
-1 MYQMIF
+1 MM
-7 YFNIGTRVGE
+7 
-17 TVKRILS
+17 L
-24 IFLTMVFM
+24 M
-32 ISTVGCSS
+32 ISTIGCRS
-40 KEDAP
+40 KEDDP
-45 IEKKDTKVTYQAEK
+45 IEKKDTKVAYQADK

-76 DGTLRIGGSGQNGEE
+76 EGTLRIGGSGQSGEE

-96 SKNNGKDWML
+96 SKNNGKDWIL

-111 QLPELKNQN
+111 QLSELKNQN

-127 NGKFYVVE
+127 DGKFYVVE

-185 LSKQIW
+185 LSEQIW

-213 ADPSAEMLYTEGKG
+213 ADPLAEMLYTEGEG
-227 IVKYS
+227 IVKYC

-241 IDEEV
+241 INEEV
-246 LNSCI
+246 LSGCI

-263 QGENIVVCTVGKSGS
+263 QGENIVVCTAGKSGS

-284 LQKEQTKKNEKDKTD
+284 LQKEQTKKTEKDKTD

-430 SAESSNAVIDQMEQQ
+430 SAESSKAVIDQMEQQ

-451 QQDFPYAAM
+451 RQDFPYAAM
-460 YMFATS
+460 YMFVTS

-538 YADSYIKLN
+538 YVDSYIKLN

-577 SRSSSKDA
+577 SRSSYKDA

-636 SGLDLYT
+636 SGRDLYT

-655 VESADTPVQ
+655 VELADTPVR

-687 QTAVQ
+687 QTAVK

>member
-1 MYQMIF
+1 M
-7 YFNIGTRVGE
+7 
-17 TVKRILS
+17 KRIIS
-24 IFLTMVFM
+24 IFLTMMLM
-32 ISTVGCSS
+32 ISTIGCRS
-40 KEDAP
+40 KEDDP
-45 IEKKDTKVTYQAEK
+45 IEKKDTKVAYQADK

-76 DGTLRIGGSGQNGEE
+76 EGTLRIGGSGQSGEE

-96 SKNNGKDWML
+96 SKNNGKDWIL

-111 QLPELKNQN
+111 RLPELKNQN

-127 NGKFYVVE
+127 DGKFYVVE

-185 LSKQIW
+185 LPEQIW

-213 ADPSAEMLYTEGKG
+213 ADPLAEMLYTEGEG
-227 IVKYS
+227 IVKYC

-241 IDEEV
+241 INEEV
-246 LNSCI
+246 LSGCI

-263 QGENIVVCTVGKSGS
+263 QGENIVVCTAGKSGS

-284 LQKEQTKKNEKDKTD
+284 LQKEQTKKTEKDKTD

-430 SAESSNAVIDQMEQQ
+430 SAESSKAVIDQMEQQ

-451 QQDFPYAAM
+451 RQDFPYAAM
-460 YMFATS
+460 YMFVTS

-577 SRSSSKDA
+577 SRSSYKDA

-655 VESADTPVQ
+655 VELADTPVR

-672 VMEQADKILYEGLDV
+672 VMEQADKILYESLDV
-687 QTAVQ
+687 QTAVK

>member
-1 MYQMIF
+1 M
-7 YFNIGTRVGE
+7 
-17 TVKRILS
+17 KRIIS
-24 IFLTMVFM
+24 IFLTMVLM
-32 ISTVGCSS
+32 ISAIGCSS

-45 IEKKDTKVTYQAEK
+45 IEKKDKKVAYQADK

-76 DGTLRIGGSGQNGEE
+76 DGTLRIGGSDQSGEK

-127 NGKFYVVE
+127 DSKFYVVE

-148 TINIVEGESYLDS
+148 TINIDEGESYLDS

-172 EDETGTKQIRKYD
+172 EDETGTKQIKKHD
-185 LSKQIW
+185 LSEQIW
-191 ENMENEELVQAL
+191 ENVENEELVQAL

-241 IDEEV
+241 INGEV

-263 QGENIVVCTVGKSGS
+263 QGENIVVCTAGKSGS

-284 LQKEQTKKNEKDKTD
+284 LQKEQTKKTEKDKTD
-299 TGKNTVLKIY
+299 TEKNTVLKIY

-430 SAESSNAVIDQMEQQ
+430 SAESSKAVIDQMEQQ

-451 QQDFPYAAM
+451 RQDFPYAAM
-460 YMFATS
+460 YMFVTS

-495 TDKIVG
+495 TDKIAG

-577 SRSSSKDA
+577 SRSSYKDA

-655 VESADTPVQ
+655 VELADTPVR

>member
-1 MYQMIF
+1 M
-7 YFNIGTRVGE
+7 
-17 TVKRILS
+17 KRIIS
-24 IFLTMVFM
+24 IFLTMMLM
-32 ISTVGCSS
+32 ISTIGCRS
-40 KEDAP
+40 KEDDP
-45 IEKKDTKVTYQAEK
+45 IEKKDTKVAYQADK

-76 DGTLRIGGSGQNGEE
+76 EGTLRIGGSGQSGEE

-96 SKNNGKDWML
+96 SKNNGKDWIL

-127 NGKFYVVE
+127 DGKFYVVE

-185 LSKQIW
+185 LSEQIW

-213 ADPSAEMLYTEGKG
+213 ADPLAEMLYTEGEG
-227 IVKYS
+227 IVKYC

-241 IDEEV
+241 INEEV
-246 LNSCI
+246 LSGCI

-263 QGENIVVCTVGKSGS
+263 QGENIVVCTAGKSGS

-284 LQKEQTKKNEKDKTD
+284 LQKEQTKKTEKDKTD

-430 SAESSNAVIDQMEQQ
+430 SAESSKAVIDQMEQQ

-451 QQDFPYAAM
+451 RQDFPYAAM
-460 YMFATS
+460 YMFVTS

-577 SRSSSKDA
+577 SRSSYKDA

-655 VESADTPVQ
+655 VELADTPVR
-664 VDAVVTET
+664 VDAVVTEN

-687 QTAVQ
+687 QTAVK

>member
-1 MYQMIF
+1 
-7 YFNIGTRVGE
+7 
-17 TVKRILS
+17 
-24 IFLTMVFM
+24 MVFA

-45 IEKKDTKVTYQAEK
+45 IEKKDTKVAYQADK

-76 DGTLRIGGSGQNGEE
+76 DSTLRIGGSDQSGEKC
-91 RTVWD
+91 TVWD

-106 AGDSE
+106 SGDSE

-127 NGKFYVVE
+127 DGKFYVVE

-148 TINIVEGESYLDS
+148 TINIDEGESYLDS

-172 EDETGTKQIRKYD
+172 EDETGTKQIKKYD
-185 LSKQIW
+185 LSEQIW
-191 ENMENEELVQAL
+191 ENVENEELVQAL
-203 KKTTGYGCLA
+203 KKATGYGCLA

-232 VEKDETTHA
+232 VEKDEITHA
-241 IDEEV
+241 INEEV
-246 LNSCI
+246 LKSCI
-251 DTINEPITGLAV
+251 DTINEPVTGLAV
-263 QGENIVVCTVGKSGS
+263 QGENIVVCTAGKSGN

-284 LQKEQTKKNEKDKTD
+284 LQKEQTKKTEKDKTD

-335 TVGYTGEDG
+335 TVGYTGEDS

-381 VLEPVTDIVNE
+381 VLEAVTDIVNE

-430 SAESSNAVIDQMEQQ
+430 SAESSKAVIDQMEQQ

-451 QQDFPYAAM
+451 RQDFPYAAM
-460 YMFATS
+460 YMFVTS

-577 SRSSSKDA
+577 SRSSYKDA

-609 RNSMRNSAAVTD
+609 RNSTRNSAAVTD

-655 VESADTPVQ
+655 VELADTPVR

-687 QTAVQ
+687 QTAVK

>member
-1 MYQMIF
+1 M
-7 YFNIGTRVGE
+7 
-17 TVKRILS
+17 KRIIS
-24 IFLTMVFM
+24 IFLTMMLM
-32 ISTVGCSS
+32 ISTIGCRS
-40 KEDAP
+40 KEDDP
-45 IEKKDTKVTYQAEK
+45 IEKKDTKVAYQADK

-76 DGTLRIGGSGQNGEE
+76 EGTLRIGGSGQSGEE

-96 SKNNGKDWML
+96 SKNNGKDWIL

-127 NGKFYVVE
+127 DGKFYVVE

-185 LSKQIW
+185 LPEQIW

-213 ADPSAEMLYTEGKG
+213 ADPLAEMLYTEGEG
-227 IVKYS
+227 IVKYC

-241 IDEEV
+241 INEEV
-246 LNSCI
+246 LSGCI

-263 QGENIVVCTVGKSGS
+263 QGENIVVCTAGKSGS
-278 ESNLYF
+278 ESSLYF
-284 LQKEQTKKNEKDKTD
+284 LQKEQTKKTEKDKTD

-430 SAESSNAVIDQMEQQ
+430 SAESSKAVIDQMEQQ

-451 QQDFPYAAM
+451 RQDFPYAAM
-460 YMFATS
+460 YMFVTS

-511 DIFPYGESDVPS
+511 DIFPYGESDVSS
-523 DIYFGEAKAGVGQIA
+523 DIYFGDAKAGVGQIA

-577 SRSSSKDA
+577 SRSSYKDA

-655 VESADTPVQ
+655 VELADTPVR

-687 QTAVQ
+687 QTAVK

>member
-1 MYQMIF
+1 M
-7 YFNIGTRVGE
+7 
-17 TVKRILS
+17 KRRIS
-24 IFLTMVFM
+24 IFLTMMLM
-32 ISTVGCSS
+32 ISTIGCRS
-40 KEDAP
+40 KEDDP
-45 IEKKDTKVTYQAEK
+45 IEKKDTKVAYQADK

-76 DGTLRIGGSGQNGEE
+76 DGTLRIGGSGQSGEE

-96 SKNNGKDWML
+96 SKNNGKDWIL

-127 NGKFYVVE
+127 DGKFYVVE

-185 LSKQIW
+185 LSEQIW

-213 ADPSAEMLYTEGKG
+213 ADSLAEMLYTEGEG
-227 IVKYS
+227 IVKYC

-241 IDEEV
+241 INEEV
-246 LNSCI
+246 LSDCI
-251 DTINEPITGLAV
+251 DTINELITGLAV
-263 QGENIVVCTVGKSGS
+263 QGENIVVCTAGKSGS

-284 LQKEQTKKNEKDKTD
+284 LQKEQTKKTEKDKTD
-299 TGKNTVLKIY
+299 TGKSTVLKIY

-430 SAESSNAVIDQMEQQ
+430 SAESSKAVIDQMEQQ

-451 QQDFPYAAM
+451 RQDFPYAAM
-460 YMFATS
+460 YMFVTS

-471 DGMNEE
+471 DGMNKE

-577 SRSSSKDA
+577 SRSSYKDA

-655 VESADTPVQ
+655 VELADTPVW

-687 QTAVQ
+687 QTAVK
-692 TVCDKINLYLK
+692 TVCDKIDLYLK

>member
-1 MYQMIF
+1 M
-7 YFNIGTRVGE
+7 
-17 TVKRILS
+17 KRIIS
-24 IFLTMVFM
+24 IFLTMVLM
-32 ISTVGCSS
+32 ISAIGCST

-45 IEKKDTKVTYQAEK
+45 IEKKDKKVAYQADK

-76 DGTLRIGGSGQNGEE
+76 DGTLRIGGSGQSGEE

-96 SKNNGKDWML
+96 SKNNGKDWIL

-127 NGKFYVVE
+127 DGKFYVVE

-185 LSKQIW
+185 LSEQIW

-213 ADPSAEMLYTEGKG
+213 ADPLVEMLYTEGEG
-227 IVKYS
+227 IVKYC

-241 IDEEV
+241 INEEV
-246 LNSCI
+246 LSGCI

-263 QGENIVVCTVGKSGS
+263 QGENIVVCTAGKSGS

-284 LQKEQTKKNEKDKTD
+284 LQKEQTKKTEKDKTD

-344 FSVSDAIRKLNT
+344 LSVSDAIRKLNT

-430 SAESSNAVIDQMEQQ
+430 SAESSKAVIDQMEQQ

-451 QQDFPYAAM
+451 RQDFPYAAM
-460 YMFATS
+460 YMFVTS

-511 DIFPYGESDVPS
+511 NIFPYGESDVTS
-523 DIYFGEAKAGVGQIA
+523 DIYFGEAKVGVGQIA

-571 EVLGIN
+571 EVLGIS
-577 SRSSSKDA
+577 SRSSYKDA

-649 NELLQF
+649 NEFLQF
-655 VESADTPVQ
+655 VELADTPVR

-687 QTAVQ
+687 QTAVK
-692 TVCDKINLYLK
+692 TVCDKIDLYLK

>member
-1 MYQMIF
+1 
-7 YFNIGTRVGE
+7 
-17 TVKRILS
+17 
-24 IFLTMVFM
+24 MVLM
-32 ISTVGCSS
+32 ISTIGCRS
-40 KEDAP
+40 KEDDP
-45 IEKKDTKVTYQAEK
+45 IEKKDTKVSYQADK

-76 DGTLRIGGSGQNGEE
+76 DGTLRIGGSGQSGEE

-96 SKNNGKDWML
+96 SKNNGKDWIL

-120 AFYKYSS
+120 AFYKYSLD
-127 NGKFYVVE
+127 GKFYVVE

-172 EDETGTKQIRKYD
+172 EDEIGTKQIRKYD
-185 LSKQIW
+185 LSEQIW

-213 ADPSAEMLYTEGKG
+213 ADPLAETLYTEGAG
-227 IVKYS
+227 IVKYC

-241 IDEEV
+241 INEEV
-246 LNSCI
+246 LNGCI

-263 QGENIVVCTVGKSGS
+263 QGENIVVCTAGKSGS

-430 SAESSNAVIDQMEQQ
+430 STESSKAVIDQMEQQ

-451 QQDFPYAAM
+451 RQDFPYAAM
-460 YMFATS
+460 YMFVTS

-471 DGMNEE
+471 
-477 KLTAYYNDLLRL
+477 
-489 KEMGNV
+489 MG
-495 TDKIVG
+495 
-501 ESDYSMNQTV
+501 
-511 DIFPYGESDVPS
+511 
-523 DIYFGEAKAGVGQIA
+523 
-538 YADSYIKLN
+538 
-547 SARKQA
+547 
-553 DIQFDYLNKS
+553 
-563 GGNYYIPT
+563 
-571 EVLGIN
+571 
-577 SRSSSKDA
+577 
-585 AKEFL
+585 
-590 SLYLTEEVQNTNTM
+590 
-604 GFSIN
+604 
-609 RNSMRNSAAVTD
+609 
-621 SPQYYSTIYKNLEDT
+621 
-636 SGLDLYT
+636 
-643 LSTDEF
+643 
-649 NELLQF
+649 
-655 VESADTPVQ
+655 
-664 VDAVVTET
+664 
-672 VMEQADKILYEGLDV
+672 
-687 QTAVQ
+687 
-692 TVCDKINLYLK
+692 
-703 E
+703 

>member
-1 MYQMIF
+1 M
-7 YFNIGTRVGE
+7 
-17 TVKRILS
+17 KRIIS
-24 IFLTMVFM
+24 IFLTMMLM
-32 ISTVGCSS
+32 ISTIGCRS
-40 KEDAP
+40 KEDDP
-45 IEKKDTKVTYQAEK
+45 IEKKDTKVAYQADK

-76 DGTLRIGGSGQNGEE
+76 DGTLRIGGSGQSGEE

-96 SKNNGKDWML
+96 SKNNGKDWIL

-111 QLPELKNQN
+111 QLPELENQN

-127 NGKFYVVE
+127 DGKFYVVE

-185 LSKQIW
+185 LSEQIW

-213 ADPSAEMLYTEGKG
+213 ADPLAEMLYTEGEG
-227 IVKYS
+227 IVKYC

-241 IDEEV
+241 INEEV
-246 LNSCI
+246 LSGCI

-263 QGENIVVCTVGKSGS
+263 QGENIVVCTAGKSGS

-284 LQKEQTKKNEKDKTD
+284 LQKEQTKKTEKDKTD

-362 GPDIIVL
+362 GPDI
-369 DNLPVEEYISKG
+369 
-381 VLEPVTDIVNE
+381 NE

-430 SAESSNAVIDQMEQQ
+430 SAESSKAVIDQMEQQ

-451 QQDFPYAAM
+451 RQDFPYAAM
-460 YMFATS
+460 YMFVTS

-538 YADSYIKLN
+538 YVDSYIKLN

-577 SRSSSKDA
+577 SRSSYKDA

-609 RNSMRNSAAVTD
+609 RNSTRNSAAVTD
-621 SPQYYSTIYKNLEDT
+621 FPQYYSTIYKNLEDT

-655 VESADTPVQ
+655 VELADTPVR

>member
-1 MYQMIF
+1 
-7 YFNIGTRVGE
+7 
-17 TVKRILS
+17 
-24 IFLTMVFM
+24 MVLM
-32 ISTVGCSS
+32 ISAIGCSS

-45 IEKKDTKVTYQAEK
+45 IEKKDTKVAYQADK

-76 DGTLRIGGSGQNGEE
+76 DGTLRIGGSDQSGEK

-127 NGKFYVVE
+127 DGKFYVVE

-148 TINIVEGESYLDS
+148 TINIDEGESYLDS

-241 IDEEV
+241 INGEV

-263 QGENIVVCTVGKSGS
+263 QGENIVVCTAGKSGS

-284 LQKEQTKKNEKDKTD
+284 LQKEQTKKTEKDKTD

-335 TVGYTGEDG
+335 TVGYTGKDG

-430 SAESSNAVIDQMEQQ
+430 SAESSKAVINQMEQQ

-451 QQDFPYAAM
+451 RQDFPYAAM
-460 YMFATS
+460 YMFVTS

-538 YADSYIKLN
+538 YVDSYIKLN

-590 SLYLTEEVQNTNTM
+590 SLYLAEEVQNTNTM

-655 VESADTPVQ
+655 VELADTPVR